1 MILHPSWF
9 RRGFSFLG
17 LALLMWGPQPSAA
30 QLPDSPSDP
39 QDNSYPGLAEWAMDY
54 LDGLAPA
61 PEGATDSPSLRVER
75 IGVIY
80 LLSVDDGDWL
90 ERGRDSLQVVK
101 NLPEVDAETAPILRA
116 YEGALEILRAKH
128 SRWPPN
134 KLKFL
139 GRGSEILDDLVLRN
153 PDDLRIRYLRY
164 ASYRGLPFFLSR
176 DQEVRDDFQSLVQGL
191 PGGPGAFSP
200 AMHQAVLRLVL
211 DDASL
216 ADADAIRL
224 KAALTG

>member
-1 MILHPSWF
+1 MTSRLPWY
-9 RRGFSFLG
+9 RRGSSLLG
-17 LALLMWGPQPSAA
+17 LALLVWAPQPSSA
-30 QLPDSPSDP
+30 QLPESEANPEEVP
-39 QDNSYPGLAEWAMDY
+39 YPGLAEWAMDY
-54 LDGLAPA
+54 LDRLAPA
-61 PEGATDSPSLRVER
+61 PEGSDDTPSLRVER

-80 LLSVDDGDWL
+80 LLGVDDGDWV
-90 ERGRDSLQVVK
+90 ERGRDSLQIVK
-101 NLPEVDAETAPILRA
+101 NLPDLDAEAVPVLRA

-139 GRGSEILDDLVLRN
+139 GRGSDILDDLVIHH

-176 DQEVRDDFQSLVQGL
+176 DEAVRTDFQSLVQGL
-191 PGGPGAFSP
+191 PGGAGAFSP
-200 AMHQAVLRLVL
+200 AMYQAVLRLVL

-216 ADADAIRL
+216 AEADAVRL
-224 KAALTG
+224 KAALVG